1 MYIPH
6 AETISVSSLP
16 HTYISQAVELQVQ
29 INTCD
34 VFSAVLTDRAQLL
47 NTARFCHSERRL
59 LQLEKN
65 QTKQTKKEKKNP
77 PGCQYFLL
85 TIL

>member
-16 HTYISQAVELQVQ
+16 HTYISQALELQVQ

-34 VFSAVLTDRAQLL
+34 VFSAVLTDRAQLP

-65 QTKQTKKEKKNP
+65 KPNKQRKKKTH
-77 PGCQYFLL
+77 QAVSIFY
-85 TIL
+85 